1 MSEQDVEKEREIV
14 QRAICKLLS
23 DDGVADSAGTFALH
37 RVTGEY
43 ASYIL
48 IAADGCHESL
58 ESIFKNHS
66 AFKPGNI
73 KGVWILLPD
82 DALSLLPCAP
92 YRASE
97 PEDGSCT

>member
-23 DDGVADSAGTFALH
+23 DEGAGDSDDTFALH

-48 IAADGCHESL
+48 IAADGYHESL
-58 ESIFKNHS
+58 GNILKNHS
-66 AFKPGNI
+66 AFKPGNV

-82 DALSLLPCAP
+82 DALSLLSCAP
-92 YRASE
+92 YGTSE
-97 PEDGSCT
+97 P